1 MKQLKKSLINI
12 MAKKKKIPTKS
23 ELIQLQRL
31 YKTDEKIG
39 ERLGGVPAYLV
50 AYWRRKKNVPK
61 HSQPKFAE
69 KEILNLWERF
79 GDDDKCGL
87 ELGISKAAF
96 YNWRRK
102 YNIKEKPSFLKLE
115 QLELNFPGL
124 KPNSGAI
131 SLYNKQTIVQKIV
144 ALQLESESIEIG
156 QEYEIEPD
164 VVLSNGSC
172 EKILKAFTESK
183 TDLVWNPNR
192 ISISLTQ
199 TNSSKNNSNPDT
211 DKLIREFVKRQG
223 IKGFFESTQGCS
235 HQVMLESGKILPGQ
249 FVIGSDSYTLSHG
262 AISAYGQTVPEESI
276 AKVWSTGRTTITVP
290 QTVRIEINGR
300 RSRGVYG
307 KDIALLLLKELQDE
321 NLAGKSIEFYGN
333 VISQMSISERFT
345 LCNLSKKLGV
355 VSAICPFDSVT
366 RRYLTGR
373 TLEHFNPIIA
383 DKNAE
388 YENLF
393 QLQIDSLNPLAA
405 SCKDD
410 SITNLAE
417 LENIP
422 VQLII
427 IGTSNNGRFEDLR
440 TAAEILK
447 GRHLSPDCRLM
458 VYPGSRSVYLEALKK
473 GLIRVLVEAGAT
485 ILFPGSHNALDC
497 GCQILAKGERALVTS
512 NYNLFGS
519 LDSSESDIYI
529 SSPAAAAA
537 SAVNGKLT
545 DPTRYVK

>member
-1 MKQLKKSLINI
+1 
-12 MAKKKKIPTKS
+12 MAKRKKIPTKS

-39 ERLGGVPAYLV
+39 ERLDGVPAYLV
-50 AYWRRKKNVPK
+50 AYWRRKKNVAK
-61 HSQPKFAE
+61 HSQPKFSE

-102 YNIKEKPSFLKLE
+102 YHIKEKPAFLKLE

-131 SLYNKQTIVQKIV
+131 SLYNKQTIVQKAIAV
-144 ALQLESESIEIG
+144 HLETETIEIG
-156 QEYEIEPD
+156 QQYEIEPD
-164 VVLSNGSC
+164 IVLSNGNSNN
-172 EKILKAFTESK
+172 ILNSFLAAK
-183 TDLVWNPNR
+183 TDLVWNPNK
-192 ISISLTQ
+192 ISISLSHSSHVK
-199 TNSSKNNSNPDT
+199 NSSNPDT
-211 DKLIREFVKRQG
+211 NKLIREFVKRQG
-223 IKGFFESTQGCS
+223 IKGFFESSDGCS
-235 HQVMLESGKILPGQ
+235 HQVVLEKGKILPGY
-249 FVIGSDSYTLSHG
+249 FVIGSDSFTLSHG
-262 AISAYGQTVPEESI
+262 AVSAYAQSVPEESI
-276 AKVWSTGRTTITVP
+276 ANIWSTGRASITVP

-307 KDIALLLLKELQDE
+307 KDIALHLLKELQNE
-321 NLAGKSIEFYGN
+321 NLNGKSIEFYGN

-345 LCNLSKKLGV
+345 LCNLSQKLGV

-373 TLEHFNPIIA
+373 TLEHFNPLIA

-388 YENLF
+388 YENVF
-393 QLQIDSLNPLAA
+393 QLQIDSLKPLTA
-405 SCKDD
+405 SCKEDT
-410 SITNLAE
+410 ITNLSE

-422 VQLII
+422 IHLIV

-447 GRHLSPDCRLM
+447 GRHLSPDCQLM

-497 GCQILAKGERALVTS
+497 GCQLLAKGERALVTS
-512 NYNLFGS
+512 NFNLFGS
-519 LDSSESDIYI
+519 LSSNNSDIYI
-529 SSPAAAAA
+529 SSPATAAA

>member
-1 MKQLKKSLINI
+1 

-50 AYWRRKKNVPK
+50 AYWRRKKNVAK
-61 HSQPKFAE
+61 HSQPKFSD
-69 KEILNLWERF
+69 KEIMNLWERF

-102 YNIKEKPSFLKLE
+102 YNIKEKPAFLKLE
-115 QLELNFPGL
+115 QLEFNFPGL
-124 KPNSGAI
+124 KLNSGAI
-131 SLYNKQTIVQKIV
+131 SLYNKQTIIQKTIATQIDTETV
-144 ALQLESESIEIG
+144 EAG
-156 QEYEIEPD
+156 KEYTIEPD
-164 VVLSNGSC
+164 MVLSNGNSNQ
-172 EKILKAFTESK
+172 ILCMFTDSK
-183 TDLVWNPNR
+183 TDLVWNPNK

-199 TNSSKNNSNPDT
+199 SNSNKNVSDSER
-211 DKLIREFVKRQG
+211 DKHIREFVKRQG
-223 IKGFFESTQGCS
+223 IKGFFESTDGCS
-235 HQVMLESGKILPGQ
+235 HQVALESGKILPGQ
-249 FVIGSDSYTLSHG
+249 FIFGADSYTLSHG
-262 AISAYGQTVPEESI
+262 AISAYAQTISEESVASI
-276 AKVWSTGRTTITVP
+276 WSTGKMTIKVP

-307 KDIALLLLKELQDE
+307 KDIALLLLKKLQDE

-345 LCNLSKKLGV
+345 LCNLSQKLGV

-373 TLEHFNPIIA
+373 TLEHYNPIIA

-388 YENLF
+388 YENQF
-393 QLQIDSLNPLAA
+393 QFQIDSLKPLAA
-405 SCKDD
+405 NCQDGTIS
-410 SITNLAE
+410 NLTE

-422 VQLII
+422 VHLII

-440 TAAEILK
+440 TAAEVLK
-447 GRHLSPDCRLM
+447 GRKVSHDCRLM

-473 GLIRVLVEAGAT
+473 GLIRVLVESGAT

-497 GCQILAKGERALVTS
+497 GCQLLASGERALVTS
-512 NYNLFGS
+512 NFNLFGS
-519 LDSSESDIYI
+519 LDSEKSAVYI
-529 SSPAAAAA
+529 SSPATAAA
-537 SAVNGKLT
+537 SAINGKLT
-545 DPTRYVK
+545 DPSRYVK